1 MSELIAHITDL
12 HLDETF
18 PYNDCITAR
27 RRFDIVLK
35 AIERNNITQIVCTG
49 DIGENKGITYFF
61 KKLNTKDLTI
71 VLGNHDTYEEVSKH
85 YNFETN
91 RAYYSVLKENHK
103 FIYLDS
109 SAGII
114 DKEQLCWFEKE
125 LISEKPI
132 IIFIHHPIL
141 GLNLKVDEVG
151 KLTNR
156 EELISLLI
164 KSTTEVTIYCGHY
177 HMESKLI
184 HKNITQFIT
193 PAISYQ
199 IKKKTDVIDIDTS
212 IFGYRIIELKDAKQF
227 SKIQLLSNAD

>member
-1 MSELIAHITDL
+1 MNELIAHITDL

-18 PYNDCITAR
+18 PFNDCITAR
-27 RRFDIVLK
+27 KRFDIVLK

-49 DIGENKGITYFF
+49 DIGENDGVAYFF

-71 VLGNHDTYEEVSKH
+71 VLGNHDTYAEVSKL
-85 YNFETN
+85 YNFKANST
-91 RAYYSVLKENHK
+91 YYSILKEYYK

-109 SAGII
+109 STGII
-114 DKEQLCWFEKE
+114 DREQYYWLEKE
-125 LISEKPI
+125 LISTKPI

-141 GLNLKVDEVG
+141 GINLKVDKIG

-156 EELISLLI
+156 KELISLLI
-164 KSTTEVTIYCGHY
+164 KSTMEVTIYCGHY
-177 HMESKLI
+177 HMESKLTY
-184 HKNITQFIT
+184 KNITQFIT

-199 IKKKTDVIDIDTS
+199 IQKKTDVIDIDTTV
-212 IFGYRIIELKDAKQF
+212 FGYRIIELKGAKQL